1 MNTTNMTLAQIHD
14 AGIKA
19 LARELGPVG
28 MVRFLQQ
35 YETGQGD
42 YTDTRAQWL
51 AEPKEDDLLTDH
63 SSNAYVNSPTS
74 LDDMSSKQ

>member
-1 MNTTNMTLAQIHD
+1 MNATNMTLAQIRE

-35 YETGQGD
+35 YETGEGN
-42 YTDTRAQWL
+42 YTSERDEWL
-51 AEPKEDDLLTDH
+51 AEPNIDDLLEEIR
-63 SSNAYVNSPTS
+63 
-74 LDDMSSKQ
+74 SKAKG